1 MPDAPRA
8 ARRPTL
14 AALERRD
21 EFASRHIGPDD
32 DDQRA
37 MLDTLG
43 FASRGAM
50 IDAIV
55 PAAILFDM
63 QNGGDKDWGRYPPYR
78 ELGYEAVHAASAD
91 FAIGTAGAGVGAL
104 TAGLKG
110 GLGSAST
117 VLPCGTSK
125 TSQPEPQPSRTAS

>member
-32 DDQRA
+32 EDQRA
-37 MLDTLG
+37 MLATLG

-50 IDAIV
+50 IDAMTRVAGPEAEARITWTADPVVERIVKGWRGRIV
-55 PAAILFDM
+55 PEKAR
-63 QNGGDKDWGRYPPYR
+63 Q
-78 ELGYEAVHAASAD
+78 LGFVTD
-91 FAIGTAGAGVGAL
+91 AGFEDSVRWFL
-104 TAGLKG
+104 EDDI
-110 GLGSAST
+110 
-117 VLPCGTSK
+117 
-125 TSQPEPQPSRTAS
+125 SQPG

>member
-32 DDQRA
+32 EDQRA
-37 MLDTLG
+37 MLATLG

-55 PAAILFDM
+55 PAAIRNRAPLALP
-63 QNGGDKDWGRYPPYR
+63 GPVP
-78 ELGYEAVHAASAD
+78 EYEALVNDYMKTEKPPLIALCQYDRIRFTPDLIRSTLETHGAA
-91 FAIGTAGAGVGAL
+91 
-104 TAGLKG
+104 
-110 GLGSAST
+110 
-117 VLPCGTSK
+117 VLS
-125 TSQPEPQPSRTAS
+125 